1 MKITLSR
8 LNDDYLF
15 LAANEAGNTVQIDD
29 GPDGASPLQIVVMT
43 LGACSGIDIVSILK
57 KGRQRI
63 ESFDMEL
70 EATKE
75 KRDTYSEFTAIH
87 AHYILTGDLD
97 PARVRRAV
105 QLSLDKYCSVSKLL
119 EKTAD
124 ITSSFSVNGVRYD

>member
-1 MKITLSR
+1 
-8 LNDDYLF
+8 
-15 LAANEAGNTVQIDD
+15 
-29 GPDGASPLQIVVMT
+29 
-43 LGACSGIDIVSILK
+43 
-57 KGRQRI
+57 
-63 ESFDMEL
+63 MEL

>member
-87 AHYILTGDLD
+87 AHYILTGDPRLCLRSTGSSAGRC
-97 PARVRRAV
+97 PQSRR
-105 QLSLDKYCSVSKLL
+105 
-119 EKTAD
+119 
-124 ITSSFSVNGVRYD
+124 